1 MHLDDGAI
9 KRHRFDLDL
18 DDLLLLQ
25 GRKDPIQ
32 YTCLGP
38 PIHSSIYRMPLS
50 EAFWHSSPLAAV
62 FSHIQDGV
70 EHLKIGDAYIATL
83 ARKVRLYPTVLGF
96 CDFHDRSIPQ
106 DHQ

>member
-9 KRHRFDLDL
+9 KRHRFDLDP

-25 GRKDPIQ
+25 GRKDSIQ
-32 YTCLGP
+32 YTSLNP
-38 PIHSSIYRMPLS
+38 SIHSSIDRMPVS
-50 EAFWHSSPLAAV
+50 EAFWQTSPLAAV

-70 EHLKIGDAYIATL
+70 EHLQIGDAHIAAL

-96 CDFHDRSIPQ
+96 CDFHD
-106 DHQ
+106 